1 MPSVLVCPD
10 PTCQAPA
17 EIIGQWTLD
26 STEGPAEHVR
36 TRCAVGHVFT
46 PRGGSL
52 AVAVADAALRPVLKS
67 LLAALLGAA
76 ANRASRPIRAVGR
89 RAAGNPARVHC
100 I

>member
-26 STEGPAEHVR
+26 STDGPVEHVK

-46 PRGGSL
+46 PRTRIPCRDRRRRGSPPCSQI
-52 AVAVADAALRPVLKS
+52 AVA
-67 LLAALLGAA
+67 
-76 ANRASRPIRAVGR
+76 
-89 RAAGNPARVHC
+89 RAARGGWQPGPRALHLRGSP
-100 I
+100 

>member
-26 STEGPAEHVR
+26 STDGPVEHVK

-46 PRGGSL
+46 PRTGSL
-52 AVAVADAALRPVLKS
+52 AATGADAALRPVLKS
-67 LLAALLGAA
+67 LLPAPLGAV
-76 ANRASRPIRAVGR
+76 ANRASRPIGAVGR